1 MKSDEFVFCCFRH
14 HTAVVENRSQLTEL
28 CESESTLC
36 FPSKFKLIAESET
49 ANGYWCFGQECFREA
64 ADVIN
69 IQFLFVKYY
78 FAFTRFR
85 ACQILCLF
93 SIKNGLKF

>member
-1 MKSDEFVFCCFRH
+1 MSLFSAVFG
-14 HTAVVENRSQLTEL
+14 TNAVVVESRSQLTEL

-36 FPSKFKLIAESET
+36 FPPNFKLIAESET

-78 FAFTRFR
+78 FVFTGFR
-85 ACQILCLF
+85 SCQILCLF
-93 SIKNGLKF
+93 SIKNGLYF